1 MKNVKL
7 TSLVVAAC
15 LAAATQLFAG
25 SSGQLEQNPVLFW
38 NKQALDATR
47 LARNPPPAIAL
58 WFGSYHAAIADAVNG
73 IAGQWEPWLVEG
85 KAPEGA
91 NMDAAIASSAYT
103 VLKKIWG
110 QQANPRNFELAYEK
124 ALAAIEDGKSK
135 DDGIAWGIKVANAVL
150 QDREDSGFKRPSGP
164 KYSPSEQ
171 PGKWR
176 PTAPEFRSA
185 VTPQMAN
192 TRPFVMTSPEQF
204 RAPEPPPVGSKEY
217 AEQLAVVA
225 EHGARDDP
233 NRSEYDTL
241 SVAFWADALGSSGPS
256 GHWNMIAT
264 EIALE
269 KELGTVECARLFA
282 LLNFAASDGFI
293 SAWDNK
299 YYYNVARPETDL
311 RELTKAQ
318 NPHVEQ
324 KPGFIPNM
332 PSLPFPSYT
341 SAHMT
346 FSSAA
351 GRLLANYFG
360 TDEIRFSIGSDG
372 LPGVVRS
379 YDSFS
384 DAFTEVGQSR
394 IYGGIH
400 TPMDIDVARVCGEQ
414 IGDWVFENS
423 LQPVHP

>member
-1 MKNVKL
+1 MKSTYL
-7 TSLVVAAC
+7 PRFLAVVCLFAISSA
-15 LAAATQLFAG
+15 LAAP
-25 SSGQLEQNPVLFW
+25 SRQLEDNAVLYW

-58 WFGSYHAAIADAVNG
+58 WFGAYHAAIADAVNG
-73 IAGQWEPWLVEG
+73 IAGEWEPWLVEE

-91 NMDAAIASSAYT
+91 NIDAAIAGAAYT
-103 VLKKIWG
+103 VLNKIWG
-110 QQANPRNFELAYEK
+110 QQANPRNFDLAYEK
-124 ALAAIEDGKSK
+124 ALKGIPEGKAK
-135 DDGIAWGIKVANAVL
+135 EDGIAWGVKVASAVL
-150 QDREDSGFKRPSGP
+150 KHREDSGFKRPVVGG
-164 KYSPSEQ
+164 YHPSDE

-185 VTPQMAN
+185 VTPQMAY
-192 TRPFVMTSPEQF
+192 TRPFVMTTPDQF

-241 SVAFWADALGSSGPS
+241 SVAFWADALGTSGPS

-264 EIALE
+264 NLALE
-269 KELGTVECARLFA
+269 KELSTIECARLFA

-299 YYYNVARPETDL
+299 YYYNIARPETDL
-311 RELTKAQ
+311 RELSTET
-318 NPHVEQ
+318 NPHVKQ
-324 KPGFIPNM
+324 DPHFIPNM
-332 PSLPFPSYT
+332 ASLPFPSYT

-346 FSSAA
+346 FSTAA
-351 GRLLANYFG
+351 GRVLANYFG
-360 TDEIRFSIGSDG
+360 TDEIPFSIGSDG

-384 DAFTEVGQSR
+384 EAYTEVGQSR
-394 IYGGIH
+394 IFGGIH
-400 TPMDIDVARVCGEQ
+400 TPMDIDVALVCGRQ
-414 IGDWVFENS
+414 IGDWVFEKS
-423 LQPVHP
+423 LQPIKN